1 VSDEQAPTSDELVPT
16 SDAGELSA
24 DELSAEELAQQDG
37 RPLPER
43 EAMSSINLNI
53 SGVDNFAMPINEAS
67 AVNYNSSYSVAAAD
81 ADQTVILGQTAE
93 AEDSQGD

>member
-1 VSDEQAPTSDELVPT
+1 
-16 SDAGELSA
+16 
-24 DELSAEELAQQDG
+24 
-37 RPLPER
+37 
-43 EAMSSINLNI
+43 MSSINLNI